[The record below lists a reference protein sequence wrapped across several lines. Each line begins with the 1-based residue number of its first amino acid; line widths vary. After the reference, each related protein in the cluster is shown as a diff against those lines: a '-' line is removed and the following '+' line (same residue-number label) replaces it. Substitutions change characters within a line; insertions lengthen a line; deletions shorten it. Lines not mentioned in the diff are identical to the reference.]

1 MYNEQYNLTIFSV
14 ENKLL
19 QITEKLKFKQN
30 LLIEFTENDKVFKN
44 KIFAELWM
52 N

>member
-14 ENKLL
+14 ENKLFE
-19 QITEKLKFKQN
+19 ITEKLKFKQN

-44 KIFAELWM
+44 KIFAEPWM